1 MPRRTFWADI
11 FRSSLSM
18 MKYSVQPPPLPR
30 TSTMSPFR
38 SRKARQYLS
47 NWPVLLE
54 LIAVMCM

>member
-1 MPRRTFWADI
+1 MPRRTLYAVI

-30 TSTMSPFR
+30 TSMMMPFR
-38 SRKARQYLS
+38 SRNARQYLS
-47 NWPVLLE
+47 NWPVLFE